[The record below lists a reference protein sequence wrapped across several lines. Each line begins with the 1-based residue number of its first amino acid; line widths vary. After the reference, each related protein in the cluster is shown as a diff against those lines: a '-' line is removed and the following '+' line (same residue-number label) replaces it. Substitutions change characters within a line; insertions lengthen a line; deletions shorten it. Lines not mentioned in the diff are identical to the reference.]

1 MTLFGVEKLK
11 QSINSLILS
20 MASVVWGNSWF
31 RLSVWSKVQIRCH
44 SLFHEVPIRFTKNV
58 LVDAK
63 TVTKITWILNS
74 KFYECHVVKQYLFSI
89 FTIISK
95 LITD

>member
-11 QSINSLILS
+11 QAKYSLIQS

-31 RLSVWSKVQIRCH
+31 RWSEWSWVQIRCQ
-44 SLFHEVPIRFTKNV
+44 SLFHEVLHSQMYWLTQNPLLKV
-58 LVDAK
+58 LEY
-63 TVTKITWILNS
+63 NC
-74 KFYECHVVKQYLFSI
+74 YVVKQYLFSI

-95 LITD
+95 LISD